1 MAERD
6 ELLARIL
13 PAPLIRK
20 FQKDGKRGSNF
31 TLVTLASIV
40 FLNFQD
46 FSTWAASVAPQVAM
60 GALTELFARFD
71 AIINGKPSMMK
82 VKTMGDVY
90 MAAGGIFCDVNRAHE
105 HATEALMFGLESVAT
120 VARFNEERQLN
131 LALRVG
137 QHIGGPVFVGIIG
150 PAFEGDA
157 PPPLDEIIK
166 PTLEIIG
173 PTVSNTLQLVD
184 TKGIAGSVVLSRQV
198 YLCIDR
204 GQFSIVER
212 SVVVGGNANVN
223 DDATYVAVART

>member
-31 TLVTLASIV
+31 TIVTTASIV

-46 FSTWAASVAPQVAM
+46 FSTWSASVAPQVAM
-60 GALTELFARFD
+60 GVLTELFARFD

-105 HATEALMFGLESVAT
+105 HATEALMFGLEALTT
-120 VARFNEERQLN
+120 VARLNEERGLS
-131 LALRVG
+131 LALPVG
-137 QHIGGPVFVGIIG
+137 QHIRGPVFVGVIG

-157 PPPLDEIIK
+157 RPPLDEIIK
-166 PTLEIIG
+166 PTFEIIG
-173 PTVSNTLQLVD
+173 PAIGVALGLVD
-184 TKGIAGSVVLSRQV
+184 GKGIPGCVVMSRPV

-204 GQFSIVER
+204 GQFLPVER
-212 SVVVGGNANVN
+212 SVLVGGNANAN
-223 DDATYVAVART
+223 EETTYVANPRT